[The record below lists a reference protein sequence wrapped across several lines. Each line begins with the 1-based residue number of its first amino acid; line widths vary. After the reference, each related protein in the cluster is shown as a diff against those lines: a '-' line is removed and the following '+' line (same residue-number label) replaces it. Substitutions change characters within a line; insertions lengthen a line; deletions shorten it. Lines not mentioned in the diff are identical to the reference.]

1 LQEHVKVA
9 AERTIQ
15 NAENSW
21 LTRLR
26 SGAIIWGLAGGL
38 ALSFLTLW
46 ALRPIADGLRVN
58 GGHDFLLLYAASS
71 ATRAHENP
79 YDPLVL
85 LRYARDAGIP
95 VLYLLDAQQRVSQP
109 YVYSPLFAWLVI
121 PFTNFTPS
129 RALLAWRAC
138 SVICFFAGSLGMIA
152 LWAESMR
159 SQLMASPAKR
169 VLLAAIVAVAP
180 TTALVTFWGNP
191 VAIVYAAMGGW
202 MWALGRNQRSADL
215 AAGALMSAA
224 LLKPQ
229 LALALAVISVLCLTQ
244 GPSASVRR
252 TRVAV
257 SFVGTCVVL
266 LGLDVLTTGPALL
279 VAWPRS
285 VLYLSHLTF
294 EQTDMPSLLGL
305 FRYFLTK
312 LPSHIYSAIMWGTT
326 LAGIGAISVL
336 YWRLRHTWNS
346 LTLLGLLTVVWC
358 FATPYGHANDE
369 VLLVPTGLAI
379 VDAYTRTFATLQARG
394 ALTMLLAQ
402 RAAVVRTLTQCAIAS
417 LALVALW
424 LGGVLLLLPYPHH
437 NVLGYFAPTI
447 VPTLLLVTIAAMPR
461 ALSQQH
467 EHTHAFPPTVPD
479 LATI

>member
-1 LQEHVKVA
+1 
-9 AERTIQ
+9 
-15 NAENSW
+15 
-21 LTRLR
+21 
-26 SGAIIWGLAGGL
+26 
-38 ALSFLTLW
+38 
-46 ALRPIADGLRVN
+46 
-58 GGHDFLLLYAASS
+58 
-71 ATRAHENP
+71 
-79 YDPLVL
+79 
-85 LRYARDAGIP
+85 
-95 VLYLLDAQQRVSQP
+95 
-109 YVYSPLFAWLVI
+109 
-121 PFTNFTPS
+121 
-129 RALLAWRAC
+129 
-138 SVICFFAGSLGMIA
+138 
-152 LWAESMR
+152 
-159 SQLMASPAKR
+159 
-169 VLLAAIVAVAP
+169 
-180 TTALVTFWGNP
+180 
-191 VAIVYAAMGGW
+191 MGGW

-215 AAGALMSAA
+215 GAGALMRAA
-224 LLKPQ
+224 RLKPQ

-266 LGLDVLTTGPALL
+266 LALDVLTTGPALL
-279 VAWPRS
+279 YAWPRS

-305 FRYFLTK
+305 FGYFLTK
-312 LPSHIYSAIMWGTT
+312 LPSQIYSAIMWGTT

-346 LTLLGLLTVVWC
+346 LTLLGLPTVGWG
-358 FATPYGHANDE
+358 FTTPYGHANDE

-379 VDAYTRTFATLQARG
+379 VDGKTQTFATLQARG

-402 RAAVVRTLTQCAIAS
+402 RAAALRTLTQWALAS

-424 LGGVLLLLPYPHH
+424 FGGVLLLLPYPLHH
-437 NVLGYFAPTI
+437 VLGYFAPTI